1 MGLSWGISYCLFLEA
16 KMPVPMLLS
25 DLYNCLRE
33 WVGKLQSCFNCPPRK
48 LRLGL
53 QHGKQDVDFEVE
65 DNPNRFS
72 AAMIIGSLSVSYGAW
87 IRYVPDVF
95 VLSPIILILI
105 IFLITLL
112 V

>member
-33 WVGKLQSCFNCPPRK
+33 WVGRLQSRLQSRFNCPPRK
-48 LRLGL
+48 LLLGW

-65 DNPNRFS
+65 DTP
-72 AAMIIGSLSVSYGAW
+72 
-87 IRYVPDVF
+87 PTVF
-95 VLSPIILILI
+95 QQR
-105 IFLITLL
+105 
-112 V
+112 